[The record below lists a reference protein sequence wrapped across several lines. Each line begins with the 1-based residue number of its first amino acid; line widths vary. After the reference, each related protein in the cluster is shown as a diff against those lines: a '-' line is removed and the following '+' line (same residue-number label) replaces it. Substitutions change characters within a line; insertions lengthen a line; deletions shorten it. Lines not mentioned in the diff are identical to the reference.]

1 MAQNNKKSIKE
12 LMKDKSESIMDAV
25 GFIASYYRDNPHRCA
40 SEYLNIKLKT
50 FQKILL
56 YLMMHM
62 NFFMFTACRGIGKT
76 YLVSLFAVIR
86 CILYPGTKIVVS
98 SGTIKQA
105 TEVLLKITEDFA
117 KLHDW
122 GSANLRNEID
132 WKETHIGQ
140 NDATIMFKNGSFI
153 TVVTSN
159 ENSRS
164 KRANCIIVDEFRMVD
179 QNVIDTVL
187 RKFLTSP
194 RHPGYLDNPE
204 YAHLQERNKE
214 FYMSSAWYKVHWSF
228 KKLQSYFVNMLD
240 DTKKYFVCALPYQM
254 AIKEGLLMKEAVED
268 EMSESTY
275 DPQTWQVE
283 MECLWYGSSE
293 NAFFDYEVISERRR
307 LKTTFYPLE
316 LCQRREITIPKLAPG
331 EERILSLDVA
341 LMTSKK
347 NNNDA
352 SSLIITSNIPINE
365 LEYSTNVVYMENYE
379 GLTTDELGIIVM
391 RNFYKYKCTKLVI
404 DTNGV
409 GMGVFDYIIKNQTD
423 PQTGEFYKAFRC
435 CNDETMTERCR
446 IKDANN
452 CLYSVKATSSFNNEI
467 CVLLRNGFVN
477 GKITLPVNEIDG
489 EEYLKSKVKGWNKLQ
504 PKDQAMYK
512 MTYVQSSL
520 MVNELIN
527 LDHEIKNGN
536 IKIIE
541 KSGMRKDRYSSLA
554 YNFWVLKEIE
564 RNKKPKFK
572 ENNIAEKLAS
582 QIKTSSRK
590 LGIFD

>member
-240 DTKKYFVCALPYQM
+240 
-254 AIKEGLLMKEAVED
+254 I
-268 EMSESTY
+268 
-275 DPQTWQVE
+275 
-283 MECLWYGSSE
+283 
-293 NAFFDYEVISERRR
+293 
-307 LKTTFYPLE
+307 
-316 LCQRREITIPKLAPG
+316 
-331 EERILSLDVA
+331 
-341 LMTSKK
+341 
-347 NNNDA
+347 
-352 SSLIITSNIPINE
+352 
-365 LEYSTNVVYMENYE
+365 
-379 GLTTDELGIIVM
+379 
-391 RNFYKYKCTKLVI
+391 
-404 DTNGV
+404 
-409 GMGVFDYIIKNQTD
+409 
-423 PQTGEFYKAFRC
+423 
-435 CNDETMTERCR
+435 
-446 IKDANN
+446 
-452 CLYSVKATSSFNNEI
+452 
-467 CVLLRNGFVN
+467 
-477 GKITLPVNEIDG
+477 
-489 EEYLKSKVKGWNKLQ
+489 
-504 PKDQAMYK
+504 
-512 MTYVQSSL
+512 
-520 MVNELIN
+520 
-527 LDHEIKNGN
+527 H
-536 IKIIE
+536 
-541 KSGMRKDRYSSLA
+541 
-554 YNFWVLKEIE
+554 
-564 RNKKPKFK
+564 
-572 ENNIAEKLAS
+572 
-582 QIKTSSRK
+582 
-590 LGIFD
+590 